1 MKTTSLDLSLRNDL
15 HWLSS
20 LVSAVRSAAET
31 IPFFLAGAVARDL
44 LLWYSYGIRTGR
56 ATQDVD
62 IAFFVAGWDDFSSLM
77 SRLTASGAFLEVPG
91 MVQRLR
97 FKGTL
102 DVDLLPFGGVEDS
115 NRSITWPPQG
125 DSVVN
130 VFAFKEALA
139 DTVEVKLP
147 AGELVNVPS
156 LAGLGL
162 LKLVAWADRR
172 YRLPGKDAGDFAL
185 ILRYYLPAGNEDR
198 LYAEGAH
205 LLAEEQFDYEVAGA
219 WLLGHDMARL
229 LARDGQIWLLTLL
242 NKEADSEGSL
252 RLVGDMRVEPRLSL
266 PLVQAMARAVRE
278 VVEGPAS

>member
-1 MKTTSLDLSLRNDL
+1 M
-15 HWLSS
+15 
-20 LVSAVRSAAET
+20 RSAAES

-62 IAFFVAGWDDFSSLM
+62 MAFFVAGWDDFSSLK

-97 FKGTL
+97 FRGTL

-115 NRSITWPPQG
+115 NRSITWPSQG
-125 DSVVN
+125 DSVLS
-130 VFAFKEALA
+130 VFAFKEALP

-147 AGELVNVPS
+147 VGELVNVPS

-172 YRLPGKDAGDFAL
+172 YRLPGKDAGDFTL
-185 ILRYYLPAGNEDR
+185 ILRYYLHAGNEGR
-198 LYAEGAH
+198 FYAEGAH
-205 LLAEEQFDYEVAGA
+205 LLTEEQFDFAVAGA
-219 WLLGHDMARL
+219 RLLGHDMARL
-229 LARDGQIWLLTLL
+229 LARDGQMWLLTLL

-252 RLVGDMRVEPRLSL
+252 RLVGDMRVEPRFSL
-266 PLVQAMARAVRE
+266 PLVQAMARDVRE
-278 VVEGPAS
+278 VVERPAS

>member
-15 HWLSS
+15 HWLSP
-20 LVSAVRSAAET
+20 LVSAVRSAAES

-125 DSVVN
+125 DSVVS

-229 LARDGQIWLLTLL
+229 LARDGQMWLLTLL

-278 VVEGPAS
+278 MVEGPAS

>member
-20 LVSAVRSAAET
+20 LVSVVRFAAVG

-62 IAFFVAGWDDFSSLM
+62 IAFFVAGWDDFFSLK
-77 SRLTASGAFLEVPG
+77 SRLFASGVFLEVPG
-91 MVQRLR
+91 IVQRVR

-115 NRSITWPPQG
+115 NRSIIWPPQG
-125 DSVVN
+125 DSVLN
-130 VFAFKEALA
+130 VFAFKEVLA
-139 DTVEVKLP
+139 DAVEVKLP
-147 AGELVNVPS
+147 AGELVHVPS

-172 YRLPGKDAGDFAL
+172 LLAPGKDAGDFAL
-185 ILRYYLPAGNEDR
+185 ILRHYLPAGNEER

-229 LARDGQIWLLTLL
+229 LARDGQMWLLTLL

-278 VVEGPAS
+278 MVEGPAS

>member
-20 LVSAVRSAAET
+20 LVSAVRFAAAG

-44 LLWYSYGIRTGR
+44 LLWYGYGITTGR

-62 IAFFVAGWDDFSSLM
+62 IAFFVAGWDDFSSLK
-77 SRLTASGAFLEVPG
+77 SRLTASGVFLEVPG
-91 MVQRLR
+91 IVQRVR

-125 DSVVN
+125 DFVLN
-130 VFAFKEALA
+130 VFAFKEVLA
-139 DTVEVKLP
+139 DVVEVKLP
-147 AGELVNVPS
+147 AGELVHVPS
-156 LAGLGL
+156 LAGVGL

-172 YRLPGKDAGDFAL
+172 LRAPGKDAGDFAL
-185 ILRYYLPAGNEDR
+185 ILRHYLPAGNEER

-229 LARDGQIWLLTLL
+229 LGRDGQMWLLALL
-242 NKEADSEGSL
+242 NKEGDSEGSL
-252 RLVGDMRVEPRLSL
+252 RLVGDMRVEPRISL
-266 PLVQAMARAVRE
+266 PLVQAMARAVGE
-278 VVEGPAS
+278 VVEGPES

>member
-62 IAFFVAGWDDFSSLM
+62 IAFFVAGWDDFSSLI

-91 MVQRLR
+91 IVQRVR

-125 DSVVN
+125 DSVLN
-130 VFAFKEALA
+130 VFAFKEVLVDA
-139 DTVEVKLP
+139 VEVNLP
-147 AGELVNVPS
+147 AGEFVNVPS

-172 YRLPGKDAGDFAL
+172 
-185 ILRYYLPAGNEDR
+185 LRYGGRWFQDN
-198 LYAEGAH
+198 
-205 LLAEEQFDYEVAGA
+205 
-219 WLLGHDMARL
+219 
-229 LARDGQIWLLTLL
+229 LL
-242 NKEADSEGSL
+242 NLDQS
-252 RLVGDMRVEPRLSL
+252 
-266 PLVQAMARAVRE
+266 
-278 VVEGPAS
+278 